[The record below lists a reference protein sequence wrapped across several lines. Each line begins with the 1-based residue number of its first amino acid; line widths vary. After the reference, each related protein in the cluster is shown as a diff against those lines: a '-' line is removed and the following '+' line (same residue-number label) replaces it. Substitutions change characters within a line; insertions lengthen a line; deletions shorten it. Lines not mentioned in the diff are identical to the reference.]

1 MSVKQ
6 VILAYLAGHAGS
18 TVVEIAKGT
27 GIPAR
32 TVSPSTT
39 LLFQKGRVERTVH
52 QLSASN
58 NPSYAYSLS
67 AVKIEETKPRRHVKS
82 GQSWRKVDTS
92 LSAMLNHIAADIAQ
106 QIVGRVKDH
115 IALELTS
122 LIPEVRAG
130 DQTPE
135 VRAGDQILETL
146 ISNAAK
152 PSVDELRCRAAATL
166 PAPRLKRVL
175 VCGLMP
181 QQAGL
186 IQNEFNDCLDVRFW
200 NDSTGDG
207 PDSLKGLCKSSEA
220 VFLHTNHSSHRVDTT
235 IRQHAPRFVRVTGG
249 MTQMREALT
258 EFYAEAA

>member
-6 VILAYLAGHAGS
+6 TILDYLADHAGS

-39 LLFQKGRVERTVH
+39 RLFQKGRVERTVH

-67 AVKIEETKPRRHVKS
+67 AVKIEETKPRRQVKS
-82 GQSWRKVDTS
+82 GKSRSKVDIS
-92 LSAMLNHIAADIAQ
+92 MSAMLNQIAADIAQ

-122 LIPEVRAG
+122 LIPDAFVPAT
-130 DQTPE
+130 QS
-135 VRAGDQILETL
+135 LETVT
-146 ISNAAK
+146 SNASK
-152 PSVDELRCRAAATL
+152 PSVEELRKRAVATL

-181 QQAGL
+181 QQAGM
-186 IQNEFNDCLDVRFW
+186 IQSEFNDCFDIRFW
-200 NDSTGDG
+200 NNQNGDG
-207 PDSLKGLCKSSEA
+207 FDSLKSLCKSSDA
-220 VFLHTNHSSHRVDTT
+220 VFFHTSHSSHGVESAA
-235 IRQHAPRFVRVTGG
+235 RQHAVRFIRVSGG
-249 MTQMREALT
+249 MTQMRAALT

>member
-6 VILAYLAGHAGS
+6 TILDYLADHAGS

-27 GIPAR
+27 GIPAS

-67 AVKIEETKPRRHVKS
+67 AVKIEETKPRRQVKS
-82 GQSWRKVDTS
+82 GKSRSKVDIS
-92 LSAMLNHIAADIAQ
+92 MSAMLNQIAADIAQ

-122 LIPEVRAG
+122 LIPDAFVPAT
-130 DQTPE
+130 QS
-135 VRAGDQILETL
+135 LETV
-146 ISNAAK
+146 ISNASK
-152 PSVDELRCRAAATL
+152 PSVEDLRKRAVATL

-186 IQNEFNDCLDVRFW
+186 IQSEFNDCLDVRFW
-200 NDSTGDG
+200 NDANGDG
-207 PDSLKGLCKSSEA
+207 LDSLKGLCKSSDA
-220 VFLHTNHSSHRVDTT
+220 VFLHTNHSSHKVDTT
-235 IRQHAPRFVRVTGG
+235 LRQLASRFVRVTGG